1 MSQAAPIV
9 LNDGASSP
17 VTFSPERV
25 TPESSVFADRSS
37 GVSLRFRRLRVALSP
52 ATNTRSTNRASFE
65 VTVPVTS
72 VVNGVT
78 SVAFTMRGKLEFI
91 LPDGS
96 SDQDRKDLFA
106 FMKNGLSDPLLI
118 GNLRDLD
125 PLF

>member
-1 MSQAAPIV
+1 
-9 LNDGASSP
+9 
-17 VTFSPERV
+17 
-25 TPESSVFADRSS
+25 
-37 GVSLRFRRLRVALSP
+37 
-52 ATNTRSTNRASFE
+52 
-65 VTVPVTS
+65 

-106 FMKNGLSDPLLI
+106 FMKNGLADPLLI